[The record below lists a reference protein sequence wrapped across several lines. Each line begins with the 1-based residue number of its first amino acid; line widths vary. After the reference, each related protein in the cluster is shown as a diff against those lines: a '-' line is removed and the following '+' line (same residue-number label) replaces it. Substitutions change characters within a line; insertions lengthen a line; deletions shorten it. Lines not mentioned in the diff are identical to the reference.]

1 MFTLSTP
8 ASSCTSTSTQR
19 SQPTSS
25 MRNGRCTR
33 RVSARLSCF
42 SNVVPLAAPASGNA
56 GRLSLRLEDITGAAN
71 GLQIAGIARIA
82 LEFAPQPRH
91 LHIDIPDV
99 AAEPGR
105 LRQLLARHRLPCL
118 LRQDRQDTG
127 LGGRQVNR
135 IVAAEQFAAPEM
147 EAERAEPDLA
157 GRGRD
162 ARPALQDVADAQDK
176 LARLER
182 LD

>member
-42 SNVVPLAAPASGNA
+42 SNVVPLAGPAAGEVSARGSAGNA
-56 GRLSLRLEDITGAAN
+56 GRLSLGLEDITGAAN

-91 LHIDIPDV
+91 LHIDITDV
-99 AAEPGR
+99 AAEPRR
-105 LRQLLARHRLPCL
+105 LRQLLARHGLARL
-118 LRQDRQDTG
+118 LRQDRQ
-127 LGGRQVNR
+127 
-135 IVAAEQFAAPEM
+135 E
-147 EAERAEPDLA
+147 
-157 GRGRD
+157 
-162 ARPALQDVADAQDK
+162 
-176 LARLER
+176 
-182 LD
+182 